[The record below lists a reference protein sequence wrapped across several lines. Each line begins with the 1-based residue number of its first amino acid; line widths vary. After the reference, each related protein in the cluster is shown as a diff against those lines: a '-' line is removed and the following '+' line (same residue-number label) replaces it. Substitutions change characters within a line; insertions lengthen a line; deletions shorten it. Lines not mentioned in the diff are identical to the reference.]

1 MTTDPTAG
9 SAANEG
15 PVSDQVR
22 RELLE
27 TAVLEARV
35 GALPLI
41 FTASILVWVGWTA
54 HRTIAAAVVLGL
66 SIAVAAWRVAMA
78 RRFAGV
84 VPEARR
90 VARHERSFEGHALV
104 TGLMSATAA
113 IFIYPAAQGIGAVL
127 VIAAFAAMMSVATL
141 FMTLVGRSLAW
152 YLGPQLLALFSVSLL
167 DDRVYSP
174 LLAVAIPVFYVTL
187 RRAARRHRG
196 AVELAIRRRIET
208 DAGNVALRQAKAQAE
223 AANVA
228 KTQFLANMSHEIRT
242 PMNGVLGAL
251 DLLWRDELSPERRQL
266 LETATSSSEALLTVL
281 NEILDFAKIEAGKLD
296 LAHEPLSLR
305 AVVASS
311 VKLFAPLAQRRGITL
326 ETEFDPALP
335 LRVRGDAARIRQ
347 VLLNLIGN
355 AVKFTEY
362 GGVTVRARWAPEGSG
377 DRPRT
382 VMIEVADT
390 GIGIPAEA
398 LANLFAPFHQVDQ
411 SDQRRFGGSGLGLAI
426 SKRFAEA
433 MGGDISV
440 ESQSGRGSTFRIS
453 LPLEAAPDPVE
464 GERKAPAADEPASP
478 LSGKVLLVEDN
489 PINRRIGHAML
500 RALGLD
506 VAEAENGSEAIE
518 RLAKEPIDLVLMDC
532 QMPVMDG
539 FAATREIRER
549 ERATLARRTPIVAVT
564 AHALSGDE
572 SRCLEAGMDGYV
584 AKPYTRDQLRDA
596 LAPWLSGQK

>member
-1 MTTDPTAG
+1 MIIEPAAQSTAIPD
-9 SAANEG
+9 
-15 PVSDQVR
+15 PVSEQVR

-41 FTASILVWVGWTA
+41 FTAGILVWVGWTA
-54 HRTIAAAVVLGL
+54 DRDVAAVAVLAL
-66 SIAVAAWRVAMA
+66 SIVVATWRVAMA
-78 RRFAGV
+78 RRIAQLESE
-84 VPEARR
+84 PHRIA
-90 VARHERSFEGHALV
+90 AHESVFEFHALV
-104 TGLMSATAA
+104 TGLMSAVAA
-113 IFIYPAAQGIGAVL
+113 VFIYPAAPAIGAVL

-141 FMTLVGRSLAW
+141 FMTLVGRALAW

-167 DDRVYSP
+167 DDRVFSP
-174 LLAVAIPVFYVTL
+174 LLAVAIPIFYITL

-196 AVELAIRRRIET
+196 AAELAIRRRIET
-208 DAGNVALRQAKAQAE
+208 DAANVALSQAKAQAE

-296 LAHEPLSLR
+296 LVHEPLSMR
-305 AVVASS
+305 AVVASA
-311 VKLFAPLAQRRGITL
+311 VRLFAPLAQRRGLAL
-326 ETEFDPALP
+326 EAEFDPNLP
-335 LRVRGDAARIRQ
+335 PRVLGDAARIRQ
-347 VLLNLIGN
+347 ILLNLIGN
-355 AVKFTEY
+355 AVKFTER
-362 GGVTVRARWAPEGSG
+362 GGVTVRVRRAPEEGAGRS
-377 DRPRT
+377 RT
-382 VMIEVADT
+382 VIEVADT
-390 GIGIPAEA
+390 GIGIRAEA
-398 LANLFAPFHQVDQ
+398 LPDLFAPFHQVDQ
-411 SDQRRFGGSGLGLAI
+411 SNQRRFGGSGLGLAI
-426 SKRFAEA
+426 SKRYVEA

-440 ESQSGRGSTFRIS
+440 ESQTGRGSTFRIS
-453 LPLEAAPDPVE
+453 LPLEAAPEPAE
-464 GERKAPAADEPASP
+464 AERKAPAADAPAP
-478 LSGKVLLVEDN
+478 ALSGKVLLVEDN
-489 PINRRIGHAML
+489 PINRKIGHAML

-506 VAEAENGSEAIE
+506 VVEADNGSEAIE

-549 ERATLARRTPIVAVT
+549 ERTMLERRTPIVAVT

-596 LAPWLSGQK
+596 LAPWLGGA